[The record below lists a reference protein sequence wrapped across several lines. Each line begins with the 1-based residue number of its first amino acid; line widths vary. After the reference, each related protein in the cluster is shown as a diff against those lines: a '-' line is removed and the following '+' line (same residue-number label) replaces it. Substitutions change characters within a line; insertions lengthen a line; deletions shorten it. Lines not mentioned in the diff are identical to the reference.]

1 MSTSNRGVEM
11 DDYFTDDKIFELV
24 TRHGWEM
31 VPAGD
36 SGKYKLR
43 QKDKHYMTTADFEAT
58 PEAVH
63 KWSHGAV
70 TTDVPRQQALSA
82 TRAK

>member
-1 MSTSNRGVEM
+1 M

-36 SGKYKLR
+36 SSKYKLR
-43 QKDKHYMTTADFEAT
+43 QRDRHYMTTADFEA
-58 PEAVH
+58 PP
-63 KWSHGAV
+63 GAV
-70 TTDVPRQQALSA
+70 RKFCVVVR
-82 TRAK
+82 